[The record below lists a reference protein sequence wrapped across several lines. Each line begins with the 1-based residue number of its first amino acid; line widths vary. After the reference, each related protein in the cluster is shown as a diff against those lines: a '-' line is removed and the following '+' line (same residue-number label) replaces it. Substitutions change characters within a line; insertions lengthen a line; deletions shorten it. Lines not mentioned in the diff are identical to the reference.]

1 MRLQPVSD
9 ALLQELK
16 RPAFARRLSLA
27 TSEEPALRSLP
38 DPQAILSVLHD
49 REGSGAERNALVVS
63 LLQAA
68 QRSQAPEPVSL
79 LVVAF
84 APALV
89 RVCMSIRRTGPRV
102 HGVPLEALVLEA
114 FVEAA
119 RSFPLRTQAQ
129 TATLGLVFATRRAVV
144 RELQRLSDKGRD
156 PLPIEEHRSLAS
168 TTINPEGFLL
178 CRESAQEVSVEGLN
192 ALISRAGLLGDGV
205 AVWSDLSETMEGARR
220 RSPGTRSPEERRM
233 YQRAQRARHRALN
246 SARFKKVR
254 EQLSPIREHL
264 SLFMQEGWQ

>member
-1 MRLQPVSD
+1 MRLQRVSD

-27 TSEEPALRSLP
+27 TSGEPALRSLP

-49 REGSGAERNALVVS
+49 RQGSGAERNDIVVS

-84 APALV
+84 VPALV
-89 RVCMSIRRTGPRV
+89 RVCVSIRRTGPRV
-102 HGVPLEALVLEA
+102 HVVPLEALVLEA

-119 RSFPLRTQAQ
+119 RTFPLRTQAQ
-129 TATLGLVFATRRAVV
+129 TATLGLVFATRRAAV
-144 RELQRLSDKGRD
+144 RELQRLSDRGRD

-178 CRESAQEVSVEGLN
+178 CRESAPEISLDALH
-192 ALISRAGLLGDGV
+192 ALIAGAGLLRDG
-205 AVWSDLSETMEGARR
+205 AAAWSDLTETMNGSRQKSPAAR
-220 RSPGTRSPEERRM
+220 SLEERRV
-233 YQRAQRARHRALN
+233 YQRAQRARHRTLKGAPL
-246 SARFKKVR
+246 KKVR
-254 EQLSPIREHL
+254 AQLSPIREHL